1 MNDLCIPQKLEK
13 CYLIQA
19 LEYLGLGWLP
29 YSMNDEYI
37 IGRKR
42 FNPSGYIDSMSENT
56 TRSSEEIKYWKS
68 IEFGCAILQKAIR
81 MGKITC
87 FYNRLCFDENSPMQK
102 VELTSKHYLESIDF
116 CECILYFYKK
126 SYKAVLFDTSDIEK
140 LLKQKVSDEKNS
152 PAYRNKLVR
161 EIAKELVA
169 QKTYTELGLYD
180 KINEELLKQGYKS
193 YSRRRLDGILKGLN
207 LPLVKR
213 LRGRPKKEKNQ

>member
-1 MNDLCIPQKLEK
+1 MDDLYVPKKLEK

-19 LEYLGLGWLP
+19 LEYLGLGWIP
-29 YSMNDEYI
+29 YSMADEYI
-37 IGRKR
+37 KDRKR

-56 TRSSEEIKYWKS
+56 QRSPEEIKYWKN
-68 IEFGCAILQKAIR
+68 IEVGCAILQKAIR

-116 CECILYFYKK
+116 CECVLYFCQK
-126 SYKAVLFDTSDIEK
+126 SYKAVLFNTSDIEK
-140 LLKQKVSDEKNS
+140 LLKQKILDEKSS
-152 PAYRNKLVR
+152 PTYRNKLVR
-161 EIAKELVA
+161 EIAKELTA
-169 QKTYTELGLYD
+169 QKTYMELELYD
-180 KINEELLKQGYKS
+180 KINEELLKQGYKP

-207 LPLVKR
+207 LLLVKR